1 MKKLLALLLAAVMVL
16 GLAACGSGTSTPAE
30 TTAAPAASSD
40 ASADN
45 AADTTAAA
53 TLDPVTIKIWFHGSN
68 VTPDASKG
76 HGAGQCLPEGQ
87 DQCHR

>member
-1 MKKLLALLLAAVMVL
+1 MKKLLALLLAAVMVI

-53 TLDPVTIKIWFHGSN
+53 ALDPVTIKIWQEHARFWRKITT
-68 VTPDASKG
+68 VFRK
-76 HGAGQCLPEGQ
+76 
-87 DQCHR
+87 